1 MVGKQIQLWLKR
13 AMDIVL
19 SSVALALLFVP
30 FLVIAG
36 FIVLDSRGP
45 VFFRQKRI
53 GKWER
58 PFYIWKFRT
67 MVEGA
72 AGHGL
77 GLNAIKDDPRITRT
91 GKILRKWGLDELPQ
105 LINVFRGEMSIV
117 GPRPP
122 ICYPVAQYDDFY
134 RRKFL
139 ARPGVTS
146 LAVVNGRNL
155 LPWRERVE
163 LDVWYL
169 DNWSLWLDLKIIIKT
184 FWVVLVSHKGV
195 YGPDGVNDGGFA
207 SSSRSVISVSEPEHT
222 GVSK

>member
-1 MVGKQIQLWLKR
+1 MVKKQIQLWLKR

-19 SSVALALLFVP
+19 SFIALVFLCVP
-30 FLVIAG
+30 FLIIAG
-36 FIVLDSRGP
+36 LIVVDSPGP

-53 GKWER
+53 GKRETIFR
-58 PFYIWKFRT
+58 IWKYRT

-77 GLNAIKDDPRITRT
+77 GLNAIQDDPRITRV
-91 GKILRKWGLDELPQ
+91 GKLLRKWGVDELPQ
-105 LINVFRGEMSIV
+105 LINVLRGEMSIV

-155 LPWRERVE
+155 LAWRERVE
-163 LDVWYL
+163 LDVWYI
-169 DNWSLWLDLKIIIKT
+169 DNWSLWLDLKIIIRT

-207 SSSRSVISVSEPEHT
+207 SS
-222 GVSK
+222 G